1 MTQYSAEG
9 ELSVDEK
16 YGVADQL
23 ETLASMAAEAPESP
37 APVSLAMDRFRS
49 CRWRKAPE
57 NGNAD
62 CCAHR
67 DVLPLTGAKG
77 FDAEAWCPDCG
88 FYKLRRTPKKR
99 DDYGLNY

>member
-1 MTQYSAEG
+1 
-9 ELSVDEK
+9 
-16 YGVADQL
+16 
-23 ETLASMAAEAPESP
+23 MAAESVATEVTGTAVAASP
-37 APVSLAMDRFRS
+37 AADRFRS

-57 NGNAD
+57 DGVVE

-77 FDAEAWCPDCG
+77 FDAGAWCPDCG

-99 DDYGLNY
+99 DDYAFNY

>member
-1 MTQYSAEG
+1 M
-9 ELSVDEK
+9 DEK
-16 YGVADQL
+16 PLVDSPLATATSIATDVAATTVPASL
-23 ETLASMAAEAPESP
+23 E
-37 APVSLAMDRFRS
+37 RFRS
-49 CRWRKAPE
+49 CRWRKTPE
-57 NGNAD
+57 DGVVE

-99 DDYGLNY
+99 EDFGFAY